1 MQLFDIKL
9 GHNVGRIIT
18 RCVASN
24 DEVLITMA
32 AINWYYQNL
41 DVLEDAIFVHNDWLD
56 HVSRLLH

>member
-1 MQLFDIKL
+1 LQAIGVQLLEIKL
-9 GHNVGRIIT
+9 GHNVAVIIA

-24 DEVLITMA
+24 DEVLVIPMA

-56 HVSRLLH
+56 